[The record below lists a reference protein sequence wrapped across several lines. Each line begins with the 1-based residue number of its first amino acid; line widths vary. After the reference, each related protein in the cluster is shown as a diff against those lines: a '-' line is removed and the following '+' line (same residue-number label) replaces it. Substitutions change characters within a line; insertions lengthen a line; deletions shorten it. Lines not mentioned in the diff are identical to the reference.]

1 MNVILDWLSQQVSWI
16 GVICLFGAA
25 GYSIAAIAAKRKR
38 DSAQFTLERDIYQQ
52 RMARAGL
59 VTVLFIALAATVFAV
74 SRYWIPSPIEDE
86 AAATTPAS
94 GLFTLTPN
102 PTVLVTPAVGSIPV
116 ASAVEGAT
124 VLTDTVPTSTV
135 PTSTVPTV
143 IISAPD
149 AAVEPTPL
157 PAPTE
162 VSPAAMQ
169 PDCPDP
175 GAQLTYPA
183 AGSDLSGVIEVLG
196 TASVNAFSFYR
207 FEVIFPGAETPNFIA
222 QIDKSVDNGSLGFW
236 DISDP
241 IRYPPGGPYRFRLV
255 VVDIYGNTT
264 TCVIPVNI
272 VGAPE

>member
-1 MNVILDWLSQQVSWI
+1 MNVILNWLSQQVSWI
-16 GVICLFGAA
+16 GIICLFGAA
-25 GYSIAAIAAKRKR
+25 GYSIAAITAKRKR
-38 DSAQFTLERDIYQQ
+38 DSAQFTLEREIYQQ
-52 RMARAGL
+52 RMTRAGL
-59 VTVLFIALAATVFAV
+59 VVALFIALAATVFTV
-74 SRYWIPSPIEDE
+74 NRYWIPSPIEDE
-86 AAATTPAS
+86 TATTTPAS

-102 PTVLVTPAVGSIPV
+102 PTILVTSAAE
-116 ASAVEGAT
+116 ASA
-124 VLTDTVPTSTV
+124 VLTDTISTSTV
-135 PTSTVPTV
+135 PTPTVPTV

-162 VSPAAMQ
+162 ISQAAMQ

-241 IRYPPGGPYRFRLV
+241 NRYPPGGPYRFRLV
-255 VVDIYGNTT
+255 AVDIYGNTT

>member
-102 PTVLVTPAVGSIPV
+102 PLC
-116 ASAVEGAT
+116 
-124 VLTDTVPTSTV
+124 L
-135 PTSTVPTV
+135 
-143 IISAPD
+143 
-149 AAVEPTPL
+149 
-157 PAPTE
+157 
-162 VSPAAMQ
+162 
-169 PDCPDP
+169 
-175 GAQLTYPA
+175 
-183 AGSDLSGVIEVLG
+183 
-196 TASVNAFSFYR
+196 
-207 FEVIFPGAETPNFIA
+207 
-222 QIDKSVDNGSLGFW
+222 
-236 DISDP
+236 
-241 IRYPPGGPYRFRLV
+241 
-255 VVDIYGNTT
+255 
-264 TCVIPVNI
+264 
-272 VGAPE
+272 

>member
-25 GYSIAAIAAKRKR
+25 GYSVAAIAAKRRR
-38 DSAQFTLERDIYQQ
+38 DTAQFTLERDIYQQ
-52 RMARAGL
+52 RMIRAGL

-74 SRYWIPSPIEDE
+74 NLYWIPSPIDDGT
-86 AAATTPAS
+86 AAITPAS

-102 PTVLVTPAVGSIPV
+102 PTNPVTTTVGAIVPTSAVG
-116 ASAVEGAT
+116 ETT
-124 VLTDTVPTSTV
+124 VPTDTISTSTV

-149 AAVEPTPL
+149 TVVEATPL
-157 PAPTE
+157 PTPTE
-162 VSPAAMQ
+162 VSQAAMQ

-207 FEVIFPGAETPNFIA
+207 FEVIFPGADTPNFIA

-241 IRYPPGGPYRFRLV
+241 NRYPPGGPYRFRLV